1 MYGGNIEGMYED
13 NRVKRSIKFNEI
25 YAVRKCRQG
34 IWKYAEIFLLIQ
46 KLLYKF
52 IVLRYH
58 R

>member
-1 MYGGNIEGMYED
+1 MYED
-13 NRVKRSIKFNEI
+13 NRVKRSIKVNEI